1 MNIKS
6 LQNNFQ
12 TLMKILVLWQRVI
25 EAMFD
30 PFLIILER
38 QCLYQLTDGK
48 YWLPTYLIKYLSE
61 NVHATNKTSKSDF
74 VILYLF

>member
-25 EAMFD
+25 EAMFHA
-30 PFLIILER
+30 FLIILER
-38 QCLYQLTDGK
+38 QCLDQLTDGK
-48 YWLPTYLIKYLSE
+48 YWLPTYLIKDLSK
-61 NVHATNKTSKSDF
+61 NVPATNKTSKSDF